1 MGLIRNIVATVGS
14 SISTVAADQYVEFFT
29 CDSLG
34 QDVLVRQGAARMQK
48 GNNKGSVDVIS
59 NGSKIAVPE
68 GTALILVDNGKV
80 VDFTCEAGLYTW
92 DTSSAP
98 SVFAGQGGFM
108 DNMKSLVTETWNR
121 MKAGGEISTQQRIYF
136 VNMLEIRDQKFG
148 TPTAQVYP
156 DPEYRKIYVRLNG
169 VFSFKV
175 VDPVTFF
182 KTQCSSVVGE
192 YKVGQFMGTPA
203 SPMQP
208 RLEFLDRVAEMLNKC
223 GSIDKISFAEL
234 PSHQGKIREYMQD
247 ALDQEWLQNRG
258 VVVSTVAISGI
269 TPDDKSRER
278 IEKID
283 EAKMYGEDQNA
294 LAAQAIL
301 GQTEAMKLAGGNANG
316 AVNGLMGLGMMG
328 GMGAGGGM
336 GQAAFGMLQQNQ
348 QAQMQQ
354 AAPMAAA
361 PAQAAGWTCS
371 CGQAGN
377 QGKFCMNCGQ
387 PQPAPAP
394 AGWTCSCGQAGNTGK
409 FCMNCGQPQPAAEWT
424 CSCGQAGNKG
434 KFCMNCG
441 KPQA

>member
-1 MGLIRNIVATVGS
+1 MGLIRNVV
-14 SISTVAADQYVEFFT
+14 STVSGSITSTVADQYVEFFT

-34 QDVLVRQGAARMQK
+34 QDVLVRQGAARILK
-48 GNNKGSVDVIS
+48 GNNKGNVDVIS
-59 NGSKIAVPE
+59 NGSKVAVPE
-68 GTALILVDNGKV
+68 GTALVLVDNGKI

-98 SVFAGQGGFM
+98 SVFAGQNGFM
-108 DNMKSLVTETWNR
+108 DNVKAVISETWNR

-136 VNMLEIRDQKFG
+136 VNLLEIKDQKFG
-148 TPTAQVYP
+148 TPVAQPYS

-169 VFSFKV
+169 VFSYRI

-192 YKVGQFMGTPA
+192 FKSSQFMGTPA
-203 SPMQP
+203 APMQP
-208 RLEFLDRVAEMLNKC
+208 RLEFTDRVAEMLNKC
-223 GSIDKISFAEL
+223 GSVDKISFAEL
-234 PSHQGKIREYMQD
+234 PSHQGKIRQYMQD
-247 ALDQEWLQNRG
+247 ALDEEWLKNRG

-269 TPDDKSRER
+269 SPDDKSRER

-301 GQTEAMKLAGGNANG
+301 GQTEAMKLAGGNENG
-316 AVNGLMGLGMMG
+316 AVNGFMGLGMLNGVG
-328 GMGAGGGM
+328 GGVGM

-348 QAQMQQ
+348 QAT
-354 AAPMAAA
+354 A
-361 PAQAAGWTCS
+361 PAQAAGWTCACGQTNNQGKFCMNCGKPMPAAGWTCS
-371 CGQAGN
+371 CGQANN

-387 PQPAPAP
+387 PMPT
-394 AGWTCSCGQAGNTGK
+394 AGWTCSCGQAN
-409 FCMNCGQPQPAAEWT
+409 NQ
-424 CSCGQAGNKG
+424 G